1 MADEI
6 NSSQVMKYG
15 VGFVIGVAILLVILG
30 TAGTL
35 SGSFEN
41 IGVGIQKYIFF
52 GTEDISV
59 DIATTTGQIGG
70 IITAFMIWLII
81 FASFGD
87 IIENFSA
94 FSEGIAWVIAFAI
107 AVVAANV
114 GVIQAGMVWLVAA
127 FAWAGT
133 FTVFAS
139 LIAAFVAFFA
149 VNWGIQGATNWLKR
163 RQTMMHAATGRT
175 YVSQGLE
182 GIGEAGKKFAKLGKN
197 KS

>member
-139 LIAAFVAFFA
+139 
-149 VNWGIQGATNWLKR
+149 
-163 RQTMMHAATGRT
+163 
-175 YVSQGLE
+175 
-182 GIGEAGKKFAKLGKN
+182 
-197 KS
+197 